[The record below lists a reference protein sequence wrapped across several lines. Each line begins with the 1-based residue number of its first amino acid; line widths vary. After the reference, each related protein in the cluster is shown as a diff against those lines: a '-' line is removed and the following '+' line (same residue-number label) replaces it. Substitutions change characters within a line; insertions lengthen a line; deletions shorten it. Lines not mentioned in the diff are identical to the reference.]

1 MIFKRARRCHMIH
14 HRLFISL
21 LCCILPI
28 SASGSD
34 FSEPFVRAARKASPS
49 VVSIIIHQTSQKDG
63 KTVYLKSGF
72 GSGTI
77 ISSDGYVVTNHHVLK
92 KGAFYQVFL
101 EDGTECAA
109 GRLGGRNYLSD
120 PKTDIALLKIE
131 AREGSFT
138 PIAFADSDSLV
149 EGEWVLA
156 LGNPYG
162 LRQSIT
168 SGIVSS
174 KGRND
179 IGFADIEDF
188 IQTDV
193 PINPGNSGG
202 PLVNLRG
209 ELVGINTAIRSVSGG
224 YQGISFAIPSNI
236 VRRVCDELIA
246 HGRIRRGWLG
256 FLARE
261 ARSYP
266 RGEKGYVEVLSV
278 VRDSPADNSGIRKGD
293 IIREIDGRRIST
305 LGELIASVGSKP
317 LGSRLTI
324 ALSREGRRM
333 EIALTLREKE
343 QPRARAANGDDLF
356 SLYGIELD
364 ENSQSGEL
372 FISYLSPMG
381 LGYQHGL
388 KRGDVIASLNGVRV
402 STIGEFRRLF
412 NRHGSTIKRLEILRD
427 SRNYTIGFTD
437 ESD

>member
-1 MIFKRARRCHMIH
+1 MSKQ
-14 HRLFISL
+14 RLFIS
-21 LCCILPI
+21 ILACLIPL
-28 SASGSD
+28 SAGGAD
-34 FSEPFVRAARKASPS
+34 FSDSFVRAARKARPS
-49 VVSIIIHQTSQKDG
+49 VVSIIIYQTSQKGG

-92 KGAFYQVFL
+92 RGGYYQVFL
-101 EDGTECAA
+101 EDGTECAIA
-109 GRLGGRNYLSD
+109 RLGERNHLSD
-120 PKTDIALLKIE
+120 PQTDIALLKIE
-131 AREGSFT
+131 ARADSFT
-138 PIAFADSDSLV
+138 PIEFADSDLLV
-149 EGEWVLA
+149 EGEWVMA

-236 VRRVCDELIA
+236 VRQVCDELIA

-261 ARSYP
+261 NRTFP
-266 RGEKGYVEVLSV
+266 HGEKGYVEVLSV
-278 VRDSPADNSGIRKGD
+278 VKDSPADVTGIRKGD
-293 IIREIDGRRIST
+293 IIREIDGKKTST
-305 LGELIASVGSKP
+305 LGELIASVGNKP
-317 LGSRLTI
+317 VGSRLRI
-324 ALSREGRRM
+324 ALSRDGRRM
-333 EIALTLREKE
+333 EINLTLREKE
-343 QPRARAANGDDLF
+343 QTKTKAASNGELF
-356 SLYGIELD
+356 ALYGIELD
-364 ENSQSGEL
+364 ENSQTGEL

-388 KRGDVIASLNGVRV
+388 KRGDVVASLNGSGV
-402 STIGEFRRLF
+402 STIGGFRKLF
-412 NRHGSTIKRLEILRD
+412 NRHGSKIARMEIIRD
-427 SRNYTIGFTD
+427 SRHYTIGFSD